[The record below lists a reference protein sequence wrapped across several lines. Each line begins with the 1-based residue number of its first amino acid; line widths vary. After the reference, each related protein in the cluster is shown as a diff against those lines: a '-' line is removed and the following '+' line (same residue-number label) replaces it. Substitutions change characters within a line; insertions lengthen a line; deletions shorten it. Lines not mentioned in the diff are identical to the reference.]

1 MDEMDTMGTQTWN
14 LKFDLKSKLKGSVR
28 KKMKGGIGLMR

>member
-14 LKFDLKSKLKGSVR
+14 LKFDLKAKLKGSVR
-28 KKMKGGIGLMR
+28 KK